1 MAQHDYVIAN
11 QSGAAFR
18 ADLNNGLAAIVS
30 QNSGSSQPSTTY
42 AYQWWADTTTGLLK
56 QRNAANNAWITI
68 GTLADANLGLLSLGG
83 GTMTG
88 AVLADDAGTAALPA
102 IAFDGDPDTGIF
114 RKGANQLGLSAGGTE
129 RACIDSNGVTIQAQG
144 DLRLSDSD
152 NSNWVALQ
160 APATVTSDVTWTLP
174 ATDGA
179 TGQAITTDG
188 SGTLAWSAAVAPP
201 GSIIWHSASTA
212 PTGYVKAN
220 GANLSRS
227 TYAALFAVI
236 GTTYGVGDGST
247 TFAVPDLRG
256 EFPRG
261 WDDGRGIDSGR
272 AIGTAQAQ
280 AIESHLHAYTTAYS
294 LGNGVAGFD
303 GTAITGNSAVGS
315 YTAHDAIPPQD
326 TGSTGGTETRPRNIA
341 LLACIKF

>member
-1 MAQHDYVIAN
+1 VAQHDYIIAN

-30 QNSGSSQPSTTY
+30 QNSGTTQPSTTY

-56 QRNAANNAWITI
+56 IRNAANNAWITI
-68 GTLADANLGLLSLGG
+68 GTLADANLGLLSL
-83 GTMTG
+83 
-88 AVLADDAGTAALPA
+88 
-102 IAFDGDPDTGIF
+102 
-114 RKGANQLGLSAGGTE
+114 AGGTLTG
-129 RACIDSNGVTIQAQG
+129 NLTLNAQS
-144 DLRLSDSD
+144 DLRLADSDS
-152 NSNWVALQ
+152 SNWVALQ

-303 GTAITGNSAVGS
+303 GTAITGNSAVAS
-315 YTAHDAIPPQD
+315 YTAHAAIPPQN